1 LNGTHGYQ
9 KWYFLWST
17 NDFLYLFLNIETKKW
32 VKKSFRSKLKL
43 KKNEGIDYEGIKKK
57 IEGQ

>member
-1 LNGTHGYQ
+1 M
-9 KWYFLWST
+9 S
-17 NDFLYLFLNIETKKW
+17 
-32 VKKSFRSKLKL
+32 KKSFRSKLKL